1 MPIKRVSEKEI
12 VVSAAAPVR
21 HKPATPRRP
30 RRSAAESATA
40 AAAAAPA
47 PEQIAHLAYAYWE
60 ARGYRGGSPEKDW
73 LRAEQEL
80 RAQAS
85 AV

>member
-47 PEQIAHLAYAYWE
+47 PEQIAHLAYSYWE
-60 ARGYRGGSPEKDW
+60 ARGYEGGSPEEDW

-80 RAQAS
+80 CAQAS